1 MAKHPLIPY
10 LLSLPDVSEIDWPMK
25 WTDAAEIALA
35 LIEGHPDVDPLAL
48 RFTTLREW
56 VIALPGFD
64 DDPAASSE
72 RRLEA
77 IQMAWYE
84 ERQA

>member
-10 LLSLPDVSEIDWPMK
+10 PLSLDDVSEIDWLMK
-25 WTDAAEIALA
+25 WTDAERIALA
-35 LIEGHPDVDPLAL
+35 LIDRHPDVDPLAL

-64 DDPAASSE
+64 DDPAASNE

-84 ERQA
+84 ERQE